1 MSALSRSR
9 VWNAGGVWI
18 VFAAVL
24 LVMPQLFSSNFGL
37 TILCQIGIVIV
48 SCVSF
53 HLLLGEGGM
62 LSFGHAV
69 YTGMGG
75 YFAIHALNAWGKG
88 EHYIPVSLLPLV
100 GGLGSLCLAFFLG
113 FVSTRQSGT
122 TFAMI
127 TLGTSELIASM
138 ALMFSDF
145 FGGEAGLTANR
156 VTGHAVLG
164 ITFGPQIEVYYLIA
178 VYCFECVLLM
188 YLFTKTPL
196 GIMLNAVRD
205 NPMRVGFIGYNT
217 LRIRWFAFM
226 ISGFFA
232 GVAGGLAAL
241 NFELV
246 NSEVVGPV
254 RSGAYILFTFLGGI
268 KAFFG
273 PIIGAV
279 LLVLTNNVFS
289 SLTKAWLLY
298 LGLIFYISVMYLPG
312 GLASVVVRHLEAV
325 KTMARLQG
333 IGGGAGGA
341 AQTAFGKIVKSY
353 LLLLLTLLPLM
364 AGVSLII
371 EMLYQLQ
378 LGDSIS
384 SDFYFAGDAV
394 DPQNPWVWILG
405 LIFSGL
411 CTLLFN
417 RARLYTQQAWS
428 DFDEIV
434 KSHQSALEVL
444 QEAWDG
450 VQHKAEDEFVPE
462 FVHESADKSTHQ
474 PTHQP
479 TINGGQS

>member
-1 MSALSRSR
+1 MSLVTTRSWLTR
-9 VWNAGGVWI
+9 PWSIWVL
-18 VFAAVL
+18 FAAVL
-24 LVMPQLFSSNFGL
+24 LVLPHLFSSNLAL
-37 TILCQIGIVIV
+37 TMLCQICIVSI

-53 HLLLGEGGM
+53 YLLLGEGGM

-88 EHYIPVSLLPLV
+88 EYFIPVTLLPLV
-100 GGLGSLCLAFFLG
+100 GGLGSLVLAFFLG

-145 FGGEAGLTANR
+145 FGGEAGLSANR

-178 VYCFECVLLM
+178 VYCFLGVLLM
-188 YLFTKTPL
+188 YLFTQTPL
-196 GIMLNAVRD
+196 GILLNAVRD

-217 LRIRWFAFM
+217 RRIRWLAFM

-254 RSGAYILFTFLGGI
+254 RSGAYILFTFLGGTQ
-268 KAFFG
+268 AFFG

-279 LLVLTNNVFS
+279 LLVLTTNLFS
-289 SLTKAWLLY
+289 ELTKAWLLY

-312 GLASVVVRHLEAV
+312 GIASVVVRHVEAL
-325 KTMARLQG
+325 KALTSFKIDDPGTHLSPMTRRGEEAWAAFRKILQ
-333 IGGGAGGA
+333 
-341 AQTAFGKIVKSY
+341 SY
-353 LLLLLTLLPLM
+353 FFLLVTLLALL

-378 LGDSIS
+378 LGDDISMDMNYAGFAVNPMNLELWVLVSI
-384 SDFYFAGDAV
+384 GC
-394 DPQNPWVWILG
+394 G
-405 LIFSGL
+405 LVGV
-411 CTLLFN
+411 LFN
-417 RARLYTQQAWS
+417 KCRVRTQRAWS
-428 DFDEIV
+428 EFDELIKNHTTVHGEIAHSDTENPDDDAQAGV
-434 KSHQSALEVL
+434 KPIQSSKATL
-444 QEAWDG
+444 G
-450 VQHKAEDEFVPE
+450 VSNE
-462 FVHESADKSTHQ
+462 
-474 PTHQP
+474 
-479 TINGGQS
+479 

>member
-1 MSALSRSR
+1 MSPVTTRSWLTR
-9 VWNAGGVWI
+9 PWSIWVL
-18 VFAAVL
+18 FAAVL
-24 LVMPQLFSSNFGL
+24 LVLPHLFSSNLAL
-37 TILCQIGIVIV
+37 TMLCQIGIVSI

-53 HLLLGEGGM
+53 YLLLGEGGM

-88 EHYIPVSLLPLV
+88 EYFIPVSLLPLV
-100 GGLGSLCLAFFLG
+100 GGLGSLVLAFFLG

-145 FGGEAGLTANR
+145 FGGEAGLSSNR

-178 VYCFECVLLM
+178 VYCFLGVLLM
-188 YLFTKTPL
+188 YLFTQTPL
-196 GIMLNAVRD
+196 GILLNAVRD

-217 LRIRWFAFM
+217 RRIRWFAFM

-254 RSGAYILFTFLGGI
+254 RSGAYILFTFLGGTQ
-268 KAFFG
+268 AFFG

-279 LLVLTNNVFS
+279 LLVLTTNLFS
-289 SLTKAWLLY
+289 ELTKAWLLY

-312 GLASVVVRHLEAV
+312 GIASLVVRHLEALRALAGL
-325 KTMARLQG
+325 KSQESGTQLSLKANGGELAWAAFRRILQ
-333 IGGGAGGA
+333 
-341 AQTAFGKIVKSY
+341 SY
-353 LLLLLTLLPLM
+353 FFLFLTLLALL
-364 AGVSLII
+364 AGLSLII

-378 LGDSIS
+378 LGDDIS
-384 SDFYFAGDAV
+384 MDMNYAGFAV
-394 DPQNPWVWILG
+394 NPMNLELWVLVIIWCVLVG
-405 LIFSGL
+405 V
-411 CTLLFN
+411 LFN
-417 RARLYTQQAWS
+417 KCRIRTQGAWS
-428 DFDEIV
+428 EFDERIKNPQTVLEAIAHSDIDNPQESMLEGV
-434 KSHQSALEVL
+434 KNSKLLTSQGA
-444 QEAWDG
+444 
-450 VQHKAEDEFVPE
+450 K
-462 FVHESADKSTHQ
+462 HE
-474 PTHQP
+474 
-479 TINGGQS
+479 